1 MKNKQ
6 KEDLRSKTKEELV
19 REIVKVEEEIDKLM
33 LDIKMAK
40 VKNTSLLRR
49 RKDDLAVIKTILR
62 EKK

>member
-6 KEDLRSKTKEELV
+6 KEDLRSKTSEELV

>member
-49 RKDDLAVIKTILR
+49 KKDDLAVIKTILR